1 MITVL
6 NDANFDAEVIRND
19 KPVLVDFFATW
30 CGPCKMLAPVVEALS
45 KEYDG
50 RVAFGK
56 IDIDQ
61 NQKAAEYGIQA
72 VPTLKF
78 FKGGEVVGEVIGVT
92 SKEDLA
98 AKLDAL
104 L

>member
-1 MITVL
+1 MIKEL
-6 NDANFDAEVIRND
+6 NDANFDAEVIQSD

-30 CGPCKMLAPVVEALS
+30 CGPCKMLAPVVDALS
-45 KEYDG
+45 KEYEG

-56 IDIDQ
+56 LDIDQ
-61 NQKAAEYGIQA
+61 NQKTMEYGIQA

-78 FKGGEVVGEVIGVT
+78 FKGGEVVGEVVGVT

-98 AKLDAL
+98 ARLDAL